1 MSAVNETIVREFF
14 EVHGFLVR
22 QLSKHVGR
30 EEEEVDFLV
39 INPRPI
45 AGEPLPFELA
55 VGDVPRIQRAIV
67 TVRGWHTE
75 SFGPG
80 LLANAPELFR
90 FVEPD
95 ILKEVQ
101 KSLGEGPAAT
111 RLVVIPSLT
120 QSRDARGETID
131 RLRAGGIDAVIT
143 FRTLLASLIDRVEVN
158 RNYAKSDLLQLLR
171 ILKNY
176 ELVREPQMDLFRG
189 ARPSRK
195 RRDPES
201 PVPPSSIG

>member
-14 EVHGFLVR
+14 EAHGFLVR
-22 QLSKHVGR
+22 QTRKHVGR
-30 EEEEVDFLV
+30 EEDEVDLLV
-39 INPRPI
+39 LNPRPV
-45 AGEPLPFELA
+45 AGEPLPFELG
-55 VGDVPRIQRAIV
+55 VGDVARIHRAVV

-75 SFGPG
+75 TFGPG

-90 FVEPD
+90 FVEPE

-101 KSLGEGPAAT
+101 KTLGEGPQAT

-120 QSRDARGETID
+120 NSKDARGETIE
-131 RLRAGGIDAVIT
+131 RLKAGGIDAVIT

-176 ELVREPQMDLFRG
+176 QLVRDPQMDLFQG
-189 ARPSRK
+189 NRPSRK
-195 RRDPES
+195 R
-201 PVPPSSIG
+201 

>member
-14 EVHGFLVR
+14 EAHGFLVR
-22 QLSKHVGR
+22 QTRKHVGR
-30 EEEEVDFLV
+30 EEDEVDLLV
-39 INPRPI
+39 LNPRP
-45 AGEPLPFELA
+45 AEGDVLPFELG
-55 VGDVPRIQRAIV
+55 VGDVARIHRAVV

-75 SFGPG
+75 TFGPG

-90 FVEPD
+90 FVEPEL
-95 ILKEVQ
+95 LKEVQ
-101 KSLGEGPAAT
+101 KALGEGPPAT

-120 QSRDARGETID
+120 NSKEARGETIE

-176 ELVREPQMDLFRG
+176 QLVRDPQMDLFQG
-189 ARPSRK
+189 NRPSRK
-195 RRDPES
+195 R
-201 PVPPSSIG
+201 

>member
-14 EVHGFLVR
+14 EAHGFLVR
-22 QLSKHVGR
+22 QTRKHVGR
-30 EEEEVDFLV
+30 EEDEVDLLV
-39 INPRPI
+39 LNPRPVV
-45 AGEPLPFELA
+45 GEPLPFELG
-55 VGDVPRIQRAIV
+55 VGDVPRIHRAVV

-75 SFGPG
+75 TFGPG

-101 KSLGEGPAAT
+101 KTLGDGPPAT

-120 QSRDARGETID
+120 HSKDARGETIE

-143 FRTLLASLIDRVEVN
+143 FRTLLASLIDRVEIN

-176 ELVREPQMDLFRG
+176 QLVRDPQMDLFQG
-189 ARPSRK
+189 SRPSRK
-195 RRDPES
+195 R
-201 PVPPSSIG
+201 